1 MSRFFNDAGE
11 QQKEEETESG
21 TVIRYT
27 PFFATLVFLPVIIMA
42 VWGPPR
48 SDTYLYLQIYRTL
61 PAKLA
66 EGFRKAFSS
75 KGPAFTMLGIFV
87 KTVFGSNP
95 TIYRL
100 VLALIHAI
108 PVITVFRRY
117 SDDYLLSIFLFLC
130 QGIHLAWMMN
140 GIRQFVAVTII
151 FAATPWLIEKQYV
164 NVILVILVA
173 STFHRTALFMLLV
186 VFVVQGKAWNMRTLI
201 FIALTIVATLIFSRN
216 GSVFDSILDLA
227 GYSIQ
232 AAKEFGDDGAN
243 PVRVLITMAPLVLAY
258 FSRDIL
264 EEEYDG
270 MLNICVNM
278 CVISTGTML
287 VATVTSGIMVGR
299 MEIYTSLYSMILLPH
314 LIDVYFVEN
323 NKTVV
328 KFIAAILYFILFCVE
343 RGFLC

>member
-1 MSRFFNDAGE
+1 MFFLSMGS
-11 QQKEEETESG
+11 QTQREEETESE

-48 SDTYLYLQIYRTL
+48 SDTYLYLQNYRAL
-61 PAKLA
+61 PNKLT
-66 EGFRKAFSS
+66 EGFREAFSS
-75 KGPAFTMLGIFV
+75 KGPAFIMLGIFV

-117 SDDYLLSIFLFLC
+117 SDDYLFSIFLFLC

-140 GIRQFVAVTII
+140 GIRQFVAVTMI
-151 FAATPWLIEKQYV
+151 FAATPWLIEKKYV
-164 NVILVILVA
+164 NVILVILAA
-173 STFHRTALFMLLV
+173 SAFHRTALFMLLV
-186 VFVVQGKAWNMRTLI
+186 VFVVQGKAWNRRTLI
-201 FIALTIVATLIFSRN
+201 FIALTIVATLVFSRN
-216 GSVFDSILDLA
+216 GGMFDSILDLA
-227 GYSIQ
+227 GYSIH

-243 PVRVLITMAPLVLAY
+243 PVRVLITMVPLILAY
-258 FSRDIL
+258 ISRDIL
-264 EEEYDG
+264 EEANDG

-299 MEIYTSLYSMILLPH
+299 MDIYTSLYSMILLPY
-314 LIDVYFVEN
+314 LIDAYFSEN
-323 NKTVV
+323 NKAVV
-328 KFIAAILYFILFCVE
+328 KSIAAILYFILFCVE
-343 RGFLC
+343 RGF

>member
-1 MSRFFNDAGE
+1 MFFLSMGS
-11 QQKEEETESG
+11 QTQREEETESE

-48 SDTYLYLQIYRTL
+48 SDTYLYLQNYRAV
-61 PAKLA
+61 PNKLT
-66 EGFRKAFSS
+66 EGFREAFSS
-75 KGPAFTMLGIFV
+75 KGPAFIMLGIFV

-117 SDDYLLSIFLFLC
+117 SDDYLFSIFLFLC

-140 GIRQFVAVTII
+140 GIRQFVAVTMI
-151 FAATPWLIEKQYV
+151 FAATPWLIEKKYV
-164 NVILVILVA
+164 NVILVILAA
-173 STFHRTALFMLLV
+173 SAFHRTALFMLLV
-186 VFVVQGKAWNMRTLI
+186 VFVVQGKAWNRRTLI
-201 FIALTIVATLIFSRN
+201 FIALTIVATLVFSRN
-216 GSVFDSILDLA
+216 GGMFDSILDLA
-227 GYSIQ
+227 GYSIH

-243 PVRVLITMAPLVLAY
+243 PVRVLITMVPLILAY
-258 FSRDIL
+258 ISRDIL
-264 EEEYDG
+264 EEANDG

-299 MEIYTSLYSMILLPH
+299 MDIYTSLYSMILLPY
-314 LIDVYFVEN
+314 LIDAYFSEN
-323 NKTVV
+323 NKAVV
-328 KFIAAILYFILFCVE
+328 KSIAAILYFILFCVE
-343 RGFLC
+343 RGF